1 MNKNRKI
8 LSVLIILVILLSH
21 SIIPVSAASD
31 YYSSTYTG
39 FNSDCR
45 SEFTY
50 DEVYG
55 EMSYAELNRIC
66 VEVEFELY
74 DFLEGAYYCYGGV
87 TSTFV
92 KSFAYAGAIASSVQ
106 SFQWSNHTYSISFNT
121 VYFVGLS

>member
-1 MNKNRKI
+1 MKLKHIKNI
-8 LSVLIILVILLSH
+8 SLLVILVILLSY
-21 SIIPVSAASD
+21 SIIPVSASSD
-31 YYSSTYTG
+31 YYSSTYNG
-39 FNSDCR
+39 FNYDCR

-55 EMSYAELNRIC
+55 EMSYAGISRIC
-66 VEVEFELY
+66 VEVEYRLY
-74 DFLEGAYYCYGGV
+74 DFSIQAYYIGNV

>member
-31 YYSSTYTG
+31 YYSSTYNG
-39 FNSDCR
+39 FNYDCR

-55 EMSYAELNRIC
+55 EMSYAGLNRIC

-74 DFLEGAYYCYGGV
+74 DFLEGAYCYGGV